1 MKFRRQSKERVLEI
15 FKLSLNQS
23 PFAEKPNASLVA
35 RQYGVNEK
43 TVRDIWA
50 RRTWKHETLP
60 LANKEPKNRAKIGR
74 PLECQD
80 SASRQQS
87 ESAAENNPQS
97 KIDRA
102 SPGLSANS
110 IAADDACADARG
122 NITVTPVA
130 ECCAYDSAHGY
141 REVAFDPQLQE
152 TKRRRL
158 QPELT
163 GQPLSSLLLPSARLV
178 SIPTPQSRPLTS
190 DQLGRLLLPQV
201 PFCPSVCAM
210 LPPLNLPSTPA
221 HSLCNVQAA
230 AHPPPSQATLCP
242 TSAGG
247 ASPLLSGPAAGWLSS
262 AWAGVPPTIPAGP
275 YEAGANA
282 PPTGLLLAAALRRL
296 DCAAASSSVMVSA
309 TMPPPF
315 SNTPASFR
323 QLAAAQARPP
333 RVTGLWL

>member
-141 REVAFDPQLQE
+141 REVAFDPQSQE

-158 QPELT
+158 QPE
-163 GQPLSSLLLPSARLV
+163 PSLLLPSARLV

-242 TSAGG
+242 ASAGG

-262 AWAGVPPTIPAGP
+262 AWAGVPPTLPAGP

-309 TMPPPF
+309 APP
-315 SNTPASFR
+315 TPSAVSASFW
-323 QLAAAQARPP
+323 QLAAAQARPG
-333 RVTGLWL
+333 RVAGLWL